1 MIDFRYH
8 LISIVAVL
16 LALSVGV
23 VLGSGL
29 IGEPLLDDIKS
40 NVASLEGLLDE
51 RRAEVAAL
59 NSELEGHQRFAQEA
73 APYLLNGAL
82 RATNVV
88 VIEFD
93 GVNGGAVRDLR
104 EAIGAAGGTVVSRI
118 EINERV
124 QLLDQTDR
132 DSLALALDSIISD
145 DPDALRAELARV
157 LGERMAAAAT
167 DGRSGG
173 SSATAAVADLDAL
186 LEQLAADDYITLES
200 ADEGRVVPLDAAFVV
215 IGGSADEPSYDVASF
230 VTEFSRAL
238 TSTEA
243 ALVVTETAGSTWG
256 LILAI
261 LDDGGVR
268 ERVASAAAVNEP
280 VGRVAAVMGLARAV
294 EGQPDHYGPGS
305 GASSMIPEP
314 TVAP

>member
-23 VLGSGL
+23 ILGSGL

-40 NVASLEGLLDE
+40 NVSSLEDLLDE

-59 NSELEGHQRFAQEA
+59 NSELEGHERFAEEA
-73 APYLLNGAL
+73 SPYLLSGAL
-82 RATNVV
+82 RGTDVV
-88 VIEFD
+88 VIELD
-93 GVNGGAVRDLR
+93 GVNGGAVRDIR

-124 QLLDQTDR
+124 ELPDQTDR
-132 DSLALALDSIISD
+132 DSLALALNSLISD
-145 DPDALRAELARV
+145 DPDALRVELASV

-167 DGRSGG
+167 DGRFGG
-173 SSATAAVADLDAL
+173 SSATAAVANLDAL
-186 LEQLAADDYITLES
+186 LEQLAADDYLTVES
-200 ADEGRVVPLDAAFVV
+200 ADEGRIVPLDAAFVV
-215 IGGSADEPSYDVASF
+215 IGGSADEPPYDVAAF
-230 VTEFSRAL
+230 VTEFARTL

-243 ALVVTETAGSTWG
+243 PLVVAETTESTWG
-256 LILAI
+256 LVLAI
-261 LDDGGVR
+261 LDDGEVR
-268 ERVASAAAVNEP
+268 ERVASAEGVNEP
-280 VGRVAAVMGLARAV
+280 VGRVAAVMALSRAV
-294 EGQPDHYGPGS
+294 EGQADHYGPGS